1 MTSPKS
7 ENRRVVFDED
17 WDVPPLDVLMDEIL
31 DSDRRGGPTPW
42 GWHRWNDLLQC
53 PRKYNLVYNQDRLP
67 HARSNALEF
76 GGLIHECLALY
87 YEEANAFLAENDD
100 RRADK
105 LYDSFCREP
114 QWVAL
119 LNGVLDSGI
128 ESYMEVAE
136 VVKRVMDA
144 YLQQY
149 PLLKDS
155 FLTHEVV
162 AVEEYIEVPDGPFPF
177 STRADLVY
185 RTAGGLWIVDHKS
198 SRAMTQEL
206 TGGWAING
214 QMIGLT
220 YAILQ
225 HWPDEHIAGI
235 VINILVR
242 TKIPQFRRV
251 TFPLRADLIDEWR
264 ASMDLW
270 VNNVL
275 PHYES
280 LGWPPNYSACIH
292 RYGRCPF
299 YHYCEAEQDAALLD
313 SEPVPLGVAPVEV

>member
-42 GWHRWNDLLQC
+42 GWHRWNDLLQR

-136 VVKRVMDA
+136 DVKRVMDA

-149 PLLKDS
+149 PLIFEFWLAHEC
-155 FLTHEVV
+155 FLE
-162 AVEEYIEVPDGPFPF
+162 
-177 STRADLVY
+177 RL
-185 RTAGGLWIVDHKS
+185 
-198 SRAMTQEL
+198 
-206 TGGWAING
+206 
-214 QMIGLT
+214 
-220 YAILQ
+220 
-225 HWPDEHIAGI
+225 
-235 VINILVR
+235 
-242 TKIPQFRRV
+242 
-251 TFPLRADLIDEWR
+251 
-264 ASMDLW
+264 
-270 VNNVL
+270 
-275 PHYES
+275 
-280 LGWPPNYSACIH
+280 
-292 RYGRCPF
+292 
-299 YHYCEAEQDAALLD
+299 
-313 SEPVPLGVAPVEV
+313 